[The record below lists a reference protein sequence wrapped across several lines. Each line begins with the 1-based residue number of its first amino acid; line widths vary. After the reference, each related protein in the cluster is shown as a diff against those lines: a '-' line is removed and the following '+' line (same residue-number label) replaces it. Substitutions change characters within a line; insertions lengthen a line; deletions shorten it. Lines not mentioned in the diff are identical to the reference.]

1 MSKIKIL
8 LVGDGNHQFVT
19 NYSKWITKSS
29 LQGDFEIDILS
40 LTELSLR
47 NCKFYKN
54 SYQIKGSSFTK
65 IRFIGKYFRLFNI
78 KKLLPVLPRY
88 DYVHFHFFG
97 KESHYISDFF
107 SKKTNSKIIISI
119 WGSDLYRNKAN
130 SFIRACNNA
139 TVITFANEESIKF
152 FKSKYTWTKGN
163 LRLCRFGLEPLEY
176 LKKLVQSKDDCKFD
190 LGLNSKKIAVTIGYN
205 MAPEQQHIEILNQ
218 FTKENTF
225 ILKDKIELILPITYG
240 GSKKY
245 KQQLLTKLK
254 ELSFEYKIFDNYL
267 SDNDVAKIRKA
278 SDVMLQLQNT
288 DQFSGSM
295 QEHLYA
301 NNIVITGSWLPYQ
314 TLKDNNCWFLEVQN
328 INELK
333 LLIPNV
339 ISNYNSLLEKTSHNS
354 VAISTLSSW
363 NNNINSWINLY
374 KF

>member
-1 MSKIKIL
+1 MTKKKIL
-8 LVGDGNHQFVT
+8 LVGDGNHQFIT
-19 NYSKWITKSS
+19 NYSKWINKYKSG
-29 LQGDFEIDILS
+29 QNYEIDIFS
-40 LTELSLR
+40 LTKISPF
-47 NCKFYKN
+47 NYKYY
-54 SYQIKGSSFTK
+54 SKTYEIKDTLFAKIKG
-65 IRFIGKYFRLFNI
+65 IGKYYRLLQF
-78 KKLLPVLPRY
+78 KKLLANLPSY

-107 SKKTNSKIIISI
+107 SKKANCKIIISI
-119 WGSDLYRNKAN
+119 WGSDMYRNKSD
-130 SFIRACNNA
+130 SFILACKNA
-139 TVITFANEESIKF
+139 YLITFANQESIEF
-152 FKSKYTWTKGN
+152 FESKYTWTKGN

-176 LKKLVQSKDDCKFD
+176 LKKLVQSKDDCKID

-245 KQQLLTKLK
+245 KQQLLSKLK
-254 ELSFEYKIFDNYL
+254 ELPFEYKIFDNYL

-278 SDVMLQLQNT
+278 SDVMLQLQTT

-333 LLIPNV
+333 LLIPNI
-339 ISNYNSLLEKTSHNS
+339 ISNYNCFLGKTTHNS
-354 VAISTLSSW
+354 IAINTLSSW

-374 KF
+374 KI